1 MARTIVIANGTNEA
15 SYIFDAFNR
24 DGNKL
29 IVINS
34 NKEFANEFS
43 KTKRHDVIVGNP
55 WNFHVLEKANITNA
69 DIFIALS
76 TKDTDNYAA
85 CCMAANSFYVSR
97 TICLV
102 TNPSNVEVYKSLGI
116 DSVICSTLQLV
127 ENIRNES
134 DINGNLKVI
143 TIEDEVQAFE
153 FQVYSNYEICEKTIM
168 EIKCPPI
175 ATIACVKRFRPNAG
189 SGEPVTIEMA
199 KGLTVLHAN
208 DSVYCVCHRKDVD
221 ELRKF
226 MTREK

>member
-1 MARTIVIANGTNEA
+1 MAKTIVIANGTNEA

-34 NKEFANEFS
+34 NKEFAEEFA
-43 KTKRHDVIVGNP
+43 KTKRHDVIFGAP
-55 WNFHVLEKANITNA
+55 WKFQVLEKAGITNA

-76 TKDTDNYAA
+76 NKDTDNYAA
-85 CCMAANSFYVSR
+85 CCMAENSFYVGR

-102 TNPSNVEVYKSLGI
+102 SNPSNVEVYKSLGI

-153 FQVYSNYEICEKTIM
+153 FQVYSNYVICEKSIM
-168 EIKCPPI
+168 DIKCPPI
-175 ATIACVKRFRPNAG
+175 ATIACVKRFKPAAG
-189 SGEPVTIEMA
+189 SNDPVHIEMA
-199 KGLTVLHAN
+199 KGSTVLHAN
-208 DSVYCVCHRKDVD
+208 DSVYCVCHRKDVE
-221 ELRKF
+221 ELKKF